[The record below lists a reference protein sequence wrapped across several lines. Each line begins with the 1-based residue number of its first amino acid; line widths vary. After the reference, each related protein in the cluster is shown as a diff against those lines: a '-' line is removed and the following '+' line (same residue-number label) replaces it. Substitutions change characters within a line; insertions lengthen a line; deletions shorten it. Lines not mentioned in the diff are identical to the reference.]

1 MVHSSGLASTE
12 ATGPKASV
20 SLALM
25 RTSDVEAPDRRRCHG
40 RHKIPA
46 SKGEEGWWSA
56 QTAAASEELQPGD
69 ASPPHRRGDGVP
81 ARRPI
86 CANGPNGKCEA
97 STRRLAACGRST
109 RARTS
114 HSRAKSAPG
123 APFHTRIRGHENN
136 NVPQAARSRL
146 APVRWCR
153 AALGGQAGCMAPPVA
168 RSAALASPGGGFE
181 HGTSTPSLRP
191 AAS

>member
-1 MVHSSGLASTE
+1 MREGQRLVHSSGLASTE
-12 ATGPKASV
+12 ATGPRASV

-25 RTSDVEAPDRRRCHG
+25 RMSDVEAPDRRRCHG

-114 HSRAKSAPG
+114 HPRANRGLSAVLFTPAFEAMKTTMYPKQHDHASHRCGG
-123 APFHTRIRGHENN
+123 AG
-136 NVPQAARSRL
+136 RL
-146 APVRWCR
+146 
-153 AALGGQAGCMAPPVA
+153 
-168 RSAALASPGGGFE
+168 
-181 HGTSTPSLRP
+181 
-191 AAS
+191 